1 MLNINRRV
9 GNALGFL
16 ACAALMGY
24 ALYAQHVLG
33 LEPCP
38 LCIFQRVA
46 VIAVGVLF
54 RIAALHNPSSSK
66 GALAYGVLIDL
77 AALVGIG
84 ISARHIWIQ
93 AQPPGS
99 VAACG
104 ADLKYLLEIMP
115 VTDVKTLGN
124 LVSGTIARPRF
135 NATLLTLFAALGL
148 LLASIGIYGVL
159 SYAVAQRTQETGIR
173 MALGARPSDV
183 LKLVEQMLRP
193 LESK

>member
-1 MLNINRRV
+1 MLTINRRA

-33 LEPCP
+33 LAPCP

-54 RIAALHNPSSSK
+54 LIAALHNPAGR
-66 GALAYGVLIDL
+66 GATAYGVLIDL
-77 AALVGIG
+77 AALAGIG

-104 ADLKYLLEIMP
+104 ADLDYLLEILP
-115 VTDVKTLGN
+115 VTEVINKVLTGSGECGKVDWTLLGLSMPWWVLIALAVLGTWAV
-124 LVSGTIARPRF
+124 LVNIAARP
-135 NATLLTLFAALGL
+135 
-148 LLASIGIYGVL
+148 
-159 SYAVAQRTQETGIR
+159 
-173 MALGARPSDV
+173 
-183 LKLVEQMLRP
+183 K
-193 LESK
+193 